1 MAITETTR
9 HHLHQRLDDVLGA
22 EEASTLMEH
31 LPPVGWADVATKDD
45 LAHQTDALNLRLDLL
60 IAEITHRFDM
70 TDARFQ
76 ANDIRFD
83 AMATK
88 SDLDALATRMTI
100 GLDAMATKSDL
111 DTMATKSDID
121 ALATKSHLDTMA
133 TKSDIDALATKSHL
147 DTMATKSDI
156 DALATEMTIYMS
168 ANKADF
174 AIFSADVKSNME
186 QQTRVC
192 LFWTISTMFTLVG
205 LLHLVSNG
213 V

>member
-1 MAITETTR
+1 MAITESTR
-9 HHLHQRLDDVLGA
+9 HHLHQRLDDMLGG

-45 LAHQTDALNLRLDLL
+45 LAHQTDVLNLRLDLL

-83 AMATK
+83 AIDIRFDAIDARFGTMATKSDLDAIDARFGTMATKSDLDAINTRLDTMATK
-88 SDLDALATRMTI
+88 SDLDALATKVTL
-100 GLDAMATKSDL
+100 GFDAV
-111 DTMATKSDID
+111 
-121 ALATKSHLDTMA
+121 
-133 TKSDIDALATKSHL
+133 
-147 DTMATKSDI
+147 
-156 DALATEMTIYMS
+156 ATEMTIFAS
-168 ANKADF
+168 AQKADF
-174 AIFSADVKSNME
+174 AIFSADVRSKMDH
-186 QQTRVC
+186 QMRVF
-192 LFWTISTMFTLVG
+192 LFWTISTMFTLAG

>member
-88 SDLDALATRMTI
+88 SDLDTLATR
-100 GLDAMATKSDL
+100 
-111 DTMATKSDID
+111 
-121 ALATKSHLDTMA
+121 
-133 TKSDIDALATKSHL
+133 
-147 DTMATKSDI
+147 
-156 DALATEMTIYMS
+156 MTIYMS

>member
-1 MAITETTR
+1 MAITESTR
-9 HHLHQRLDDVLGA
+9 HHLHQRLDDMLGG

-45 LAHQTDALNLRLDLL
+45 LAHQTDVLNLRLDLL

-83 AMATK
+83 AIDIRFDAIDARFGTMATKSDLDAINTRLDTMATK
-88 SDLDALATRMTI
+88 SDLDALATKVTL
-100 GLDAMATKSDL
+100 GFDAV
-111 DTMATKSDID
+111 
-121 ALATKSHLDTMA
+121 
-133 TKSDIDALATKSHL
+133 
-147 DTMATKSDI
+147 
-156 DALATEMTIYMS
+156 ATEMTIFAS
-168 ANKADF
+168 AQKADF
-174 AIFSADVKSNME
+174 AIFSADVRSKMDH
-186 QQTRVC
+186 QMRVF
-192 LFWTISTMFTLVG
+192 LFWTISTMFTLAG